1 MCTRGPDEH
10 DRLAWLQRADPMQ
23 YLQAQQ
29 WPALLGLLHD
39 LLQRFFRH
47 AGRMLEKHAGH
58 ILPVIEVPHVA
69 DEAGHRADAQV
80 GGMQRVQLRAG
91 IERALLNTNR
101 HAQPPVTVGKKAT
114 SSPSITAS
122 SRPHSS

>member
-1 MCTRGPDEH
+1 
-10 DRLAWLQRADPMQ
+10 
-23 YLQAQQ
+23 
-29 WPALLGLLHD
+29 
-39 LLQRFFRH
+39 
-47 AGRMLEKHAGH
+47 MLEKHAGH

-69 DEAGHRADAQV
+69 DEAGDRADSQI
-80 GGMQRVQLRAG
+80 GGMQRVKLRAG

-114 SSPSITAS
+114 SSPSTMAS